1 MAKADNALQE
11 YWDDEEK
18 CADLF
23 HAKLFGGERVI
34 LPEHLTEAD
43 SRKTAMVKRSKGK
56 AQETALMYRD
66 LVKVAKI
73 YPEYGVELVILGLEN
88 QSLWYLPIECF
99 IHLHLFQRGGKHG
112 KHVVKKFLQF
122 R

>member
-18 CADLF
+18 FADLF
-23 HAKLFGGERVI
+23 NAKLFGGKKVI
-34 LPEHLTEAD
+34 LPEHLMEAD
-43 SRKTAMVKRSKGK
+43 SRKTAVVKRSKGK

-73 YPEYGVELVILGLEN
+73 YP
-88 QSLWYLPIECF
+88 
-99 IHLHLFQRGGKHG
+99 
-112 KHVVKKFLQF
+112 
-122 R
+122 